1 MSIKLTKRIAAIV
14 MDRGES
20 SIRINPTA
28 LAEAKKAIT
37 REDVR
42 VLIKNGSVYAIK
54 EKKNLSLH
62 GKELKKKRIAGRKRG
77 YGRRKGTKNAR
88 SGTSLY
94 PKKIRGQ
101 RRILK
106 SLKNDKIIDNIVFKK
121 YYKLTKG
128 GSFPTKISLI
138 NHIKDSG
145 VKINDELMEKL
156 KHI

>member
-77 YGRRKGTKNAR
+77 YDKEKFNVEKIEE
-88 SGTSLY
+88 LY
-94 PKKIRGQ
+94 MRP
-101 RRILK
+101 LT
-106 SLKNDKIIDNIVFKK
+106 
-121 YYKLTKG
+121 YYISNV
-128 GSFPTKISLI
+128 SFPLRSSIYLL
-138 NHIKDSG
+138 DLQAQG
-145 VKINDELMEKL
+145 R
-156 KHI
+156 

>member
-1 MSIKLTKRIAAIV
+1 MSIKLTKRVAAII
-14 MDRGES
+14 MDRGEN

-28 LAEAKKAIT
+28 IAEAKKAIT

-42 VLIKNGSVYAIK
+42 ALIKNGSVYAIK
-54 EKKNLSLH
+54 EKKNLSIH
-62 GKELKKKRIAGRKRG
+62 GKELRKKRIEGRKRG
-77 YGRRKGTKNAR
+77 PGRRKGTKNAR
-88 SGTSLY
+88 HNISY

-106 SLKNDKIIDNIVFKK
+106 NLKEDKIIDNVVFKK

-128 GSFPTKISLI
+128 GGFPTKISLI

-145 VKINDELMEKL
+145 IKISDELTEKL